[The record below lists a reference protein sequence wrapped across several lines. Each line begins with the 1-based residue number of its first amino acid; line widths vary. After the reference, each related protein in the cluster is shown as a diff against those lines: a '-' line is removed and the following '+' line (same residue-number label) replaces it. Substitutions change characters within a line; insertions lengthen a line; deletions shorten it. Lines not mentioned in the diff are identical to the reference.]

1 MDEKI
6 TGKFIRKI
14 INLPLSEGY
23 YGNKL
28 GLVDDFSNNSLIDL
42 ITFIDNKKYIKN
54 VVKNSRIRSIFTTP
68 EIWNKIMKPPLQP
81 IFCDDPRFYFYS
93 LYNFIA
99 RTNYI
104 NEPSIIA
111 DSANIH
117 PRSYVSE
124 YNVVIGENTIVEPN
138 VTILPDVEIGKN
150 VIIRAGAVI
159 GSEGFEHKRT
169 TKGVLSVFH
178 NGKVVIYDNVEI
190 GANTCIDKGF
200 IKNTIIEAEVKIDNL
215 VHVGH
220 SVTIGKKSFI
230 TAGVIIAGS
239 VEIGEN
245 VWLSLGVIVLNNVHI
260 GDNSFVGTHSLVI
273 RNVKKN
279 ARVYGIPAISL
290 LPE

>member
-1 MDEKI
+1 MVQKI
-6 TGKFIRKI
+6 TGKLIKSAI
-14 INLPLSEGY
+14 GLLLPDVY
-23 YGNKL
+23 YGNTL
-28 GLVDDFSNNSLIDL
+28 GLVGDYSDNKETEL
-42 ITFIDNKKYIKN
+42 ITFLDDEKYVRKVNKNKN
-54 VVKNSRIRSIFTTP
+54 VKSIFTTST
-68 EIWNKIMKPPLQP
+68 IWNKLDKSDIQP

-93 LYNFIA
+93 LH
-99 RTNYI
+99 NYI
-104 NEPSIIA
+104 SRGNYKKEPSIIA

-117 PRSYVSE
+117 FSSYVSD

-138 VTILPDVEIGKN
+138 VTILHDVKIGNN

-178 NGKVVIYDNVEI
+178 SGKVVIYDNVEI

-220 SVTIGKKSFI
+220 SVKIGKKSLI

-273 RNVKKN
+273 RNVKDN

-290 LPE
+290 GPE